1 MIMKSP
7 KILSEFSMIVLVGML
22 LSGCAAFRTAP
33 PAPPLSK
40 LQVDKILSIIKQE
53 DGKVTSLYSRG
64 TLLVKDWLREEES
77 STVIAGLREPFRVKI
92 EITHSWGQPI
102 LHILIDR
109 SRLEVL
115 SFAESRLYMGDFT
128 PEALSRFIP
137 GPLSRELIW
146 SVLRGYPGLL
156 PYQRGISPR
165 ANRIELF
172 GADEEK
178 VETIDLA
185 EDLQP
190 FQVSLPVQRVVLT
203 FSDIR
208 ESDGIAYSGEVGVD
222 QKKARG
228 KLSLR
233 NEKMVFNRPIPNEVF
248 TIEKPPAF
256 TVVQL
261 DKATGSDRGLEP

>member
-1 MIMKSP
+1 MKSP
-7 KILSEFSMIVLVGML
+7 KILSEFSMIVLAGLL

-33 PAPPLSK
+33 PAPPLSEP
-40 LQVDKILSIIKQE
+40 QVEKVLSGISQE
-53 DGKVTSLYSRG
+53 DGRVTSLYSKG
-64 TLLVKDWLREEES
+64 TLLFKDWLREEES
-77 STVIAGLREPFRVKI
+77 STVIAGSREPFRVKI
-92 EITHSWGQPI
+92 EVTHSWGQPI

-137 GPLSRELIW
+137 GSLSRELIW
-146 SVLRGYPGLL
+146 SVLRGYPVLRS
-156 PYQRGISPR
+156 YQRGISPR

-172 GADEEK
+172 GAGEER
-178 VETIDLA
+178 VETIELD
-185 EDLQP
+185 ENLQP
-190 FQVSLPVQRVVLT
+190 VQVSLPAQEIVLT

-208 ESDGIAYSGEVGVD
+208 ESDGIAYAGGVGVD

-228 KLSLR
+228 KLFLR

-248 TIEKPPAF
+248 SIEKPPAF
-256 TVVQL
+256 TVVQM
-261 DKATGSDRGLEP
+261 DRATGSDRGLEP